1 MIRVNIDKKE
11 EINMFKKFKKEQQD
25 IKNQFNKIYVNEGE
39 RKRHKS
45 FGLKSI
51 FVFIVLILF
60 SFIFIG
66 SSINSSIVIVAYI
79 SKFIR
84 LFSMILGLFIIYT
97 GVNYLVLQRKLN
109 NKPIFNFAVLL
120 GVTSIAYYIFVTYH
134 TVFEIFY
141 LKW

>member
-1 MIRVNIDKKE
+1 
-11 EINMFKKFKKEQQD
+11 
-25 IKNQFNKIYVNEGE
+25 
-39 RKRHKS
+39 
-45 FGLKSI
+45 
-51 FVFIVLILF
+51 
-60 SFIFIG
+60 
-66 SSINSSIVIVAYI
+66 
-79 SKFIR
+79 
-84 LFSMILGLFIIYT
+84 MILGLFIIYT

>member
-11 EINMFKKFKKEQQD
+11 ETNMFKKFKKEQQD
-25 IKNQFNKIYVNEGE
+25 IKNKFNKIYVNEGE
-39 RKRHKS
+39 RKRHTS